1 MEDQMPEAPAPTKP
15 ALQKGD
21 ARWFFGQLAI
31 IRATAADTDGAY
43 TLVEVESP
51 SGFEAPLHVHHAE
64 DEGFFILEG
73 EVTLFV
79 GDKRIETSAGD
90 FAFGPK
96 DVPHRFS
103 IGPSGA
109 RMLWLCTPAGFENLV
124 EAASVPAESMTP
136 PPPEVVPPEN
146 AAELVRRFGGELL
159 G

>member
-1 MEDQMPEAPAPTKP
+1 
-15 ALQKGD
+15 
-21 ARWFFGQLAI
+21 
-31 IRATAADTDGAY
+31 
-43 TLVEVESP
+43 
-51 SGFEAPLHVHHAE
+51 
-64 DEGFFILEG
+64 
-73 EVTLFV
+73 V
-79 GDKRIETSAGD
+79 GDKRTETSAGD

-136 PPPEVVPPEN
+136 PPPKVVPPEN